1 MILSCPFREYK
12 KEKSKLFKGKFRFSF
27 IKKGGAVKR
36 SELYH
41 MMKIARGIESIELVM
56 NMMGQQSLIHPTLIW
71 DENEV
76 ILVDTGIPNQL
87 GEISEAIEKTG
98 VSFNKLSKI
107 ILTHQDIDHIGSL
120 SEILKNSGQKI
131 EVLAHEEE
139 KPYIE
144 GDKPLIK
151 MNPERLAKMLESLP
165 EEQHQKIKAL
175 FGAKLTAKV
184 DKTISDGEV
193 LPYCG
198 GITVIFTPGHTPGH
212 ISLYH
217 HQSKTLIV
225 GDALVAEN
233 GILMG
238 PRPHV
243 TPDMEAALQ
252 SIKKFTEYDI
262 ETVICYHGGV
272 IKENVKEQLLKLAKS
287 N

>member
-1 MILSCPFREYK
+1 
-12 KEKSKLFKGKFRFSF
+12 
-27 IKKGGAVKR
+27 
-36 SELYH
+36 
-41 MMKIARGIESIELVM
+41 MKIANGIESIELVM
-56 NMMGQQSLIHPTLIW
+56 NMMGNQSVIHPTLIW

-76 ILVDTGIPNQL
+76 ILVDTGIPGQL
-87 GEISEAIEKTG
+87 EEIREAMEKTG

-120 SEILKNSGQKI
+120 SEILKNSESKI
-131 EVLAHEEE
+131 EVLAHEED

-151 MNPERLAKMLESLP
+151 MNPERVAKMVESLP
-165 EEQHQKIKAL
+165 EEQRQKIKAMFEISL
-175 FGAKLTAKV
+175 AAKV
-184 DKTISDGEV
+184 DQTISDGEV
-193 LPYCG
+193 LPYGG

-217 HQSKTLIV
+217 HQSKTLIA

-233 GILMG
+233 GVLMG

-243 TPDMEAALQ
+243 TPDMEVALH
-252 SIKKFTEYDI
+252 SIKKMTEYDI

-272 IKENVKEQLLKLAKS
+272 IKENVKEQLLKLANS